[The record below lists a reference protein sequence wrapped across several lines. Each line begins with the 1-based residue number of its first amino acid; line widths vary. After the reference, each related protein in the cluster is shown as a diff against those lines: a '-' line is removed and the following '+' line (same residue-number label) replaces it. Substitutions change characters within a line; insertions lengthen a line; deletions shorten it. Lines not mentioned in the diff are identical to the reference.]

1 MKGDLTMKTN
11 ITNMKRSIVAIVMT
25 AILPVLLSTAQAKA
39 VEYKGSYQPS
49 VVSRQA
55 AVVGYQTSA
64 PATGFQ
70 STSAYSR
77 QWGDGSITPMLNGD
91 GSVNTSAY
99 MGGPRKAT
107 KEERGGGIN
116 PPDEEDEDNTENG
129 TPLGDGLLPLMLLAC
144 AFAIYKVIRVRVRNS
159 GGIVIVR

>member
-1 MKGDLTMKTN
+1 
-11 ITNMKRSIVAIVMT
+11 
-25 AILPVLLSTAQAKA
+25 
-39 VEYKGSYQPS
+39 
-49 VVSRQA
+49 
-55 AVVGYQTSA
+55 
-64 PATGFQ
+64 
-70 STSAYSR
+70 
-77 QWGDGSITPMLNGD
+77 MLNGD

-107 KEERGGGIN
+107 KEEPGGGIN

-144 AFAIYKVIRVRVRNS
+144 AFAIYKVTRVRVRNS